1 MSIIGELRQV
11 PASLIPALQAKREIV
26 DVVMQS
32 RGLSLDKGW
41 DGLRYLLDELC
52 TDSPFGSGTTLRHGD
67 CGYGPPVVLAPAE
80 VATSAEQLAELD
92 EQALRDAFA
101 PEDMEAEGVYAAV
114 WSSGDDDNASR
125 EWLVGLFGE
134 LRAFFID
141 AAHRNNGVL
150 FFLT

>member
-67 CGYGPPVVLAPAE
+67 CGYGPAWCSRGGGRDQRGAARRALK
-80 VATSAEQLAELD
+80 Q
-92 EQALRDAFA
+92 QALRDAFA
-101 PEDMEAEGVYAAV
+101 EDMEAEGVYARR
-114 WSSGDDDNASR
+114 SGAR
-125 EWLVGLFGE
+125 G
-134 LRAFFID
+134 R
-141 AAHRNNGVL
+141 
-150 FFLT
+150 